1 MIIKKFFV
9 MFVISI
15 LGCILVTVIE
25 KHTEKLRKFIKLLK
39 IIISFNL
46 FALVF
51 GLIGLMI
58 LYMFLFIITINYRL
72 FNLFLNNDSSQYLS
86 LVITF
91 VIVVY
96 FGDKVIDLFIN
107 FMGIFQ
113 KSEYLNVIRE
123 LSKKILKYIKLKKVL
138 YGAVIIFTIISTV
151 ISLEGISDSILCV
164 NTSVLLQSVVT
175 FIAIDTFIE
184 KVSFNDLMNMLKRV
198 KYMIMDDW

>member
-1 MIIKKFFV
+1 MIIKIFFV

-25 KHTEKLRKFIKLLK
+25 KYTEKLRKFIKLLK

-123 LSKKILKYIKLKKVL
+123 VSKKILKYIKLKKVL
-138 YGAVIIFTIISTV
+138 YGAVVIFTIISTV

>member
-1 MIIKKFFV
+1 MIIKIFFIT
-9 MFVISI
+9 FIISI
-15 LGCILVTVIE
+15 LGCVLITVIE
-25 KHTEKLRKFIKLLK
+25 KHTKKCRKFIKLLK

-46 FALVF
+46 FVLVF
-51 GLIGLMI
+51 GLIGLII
-58 LYMFLFIITINYRL
+58 LYMFRFIIEINYRL
-72 FNLFLNNDSSQYLS
+72 FNLFLNNYSSQYLS

-107 FMGIFQ
+107 FMGVFQ

-138 YGAVIIFTIISTV
+138 YGAVVIFTIISTV

-184 KVSFNDLMNMLKRV
+184 KVSFNDSMNMLKRV

>member
-1 MIIKKFFV
+1 MFIKIFFV
-9 MFVISI
+9 VFMISI

-25 KHTEKLRKFIKLLK
+25 KYTKNCRKFIKLLK

-46 FALVF
+46 FVIVF

-58 LYMFLFIITINYRL
+58 LYMFLFIIEINYKL
-72 FNLFLNNDSSQYLS
+72 FNLFLNNYSSQYLS

-113 KSEYLNVIRE
+113 KSKYLNVIRE
-123 LSKKILKYIKLKKVL
+123 VSKKILKYIKLKKVV
-138 YGAVIIFTIISTV
+138 YGAVVIFTIISTV
-151 ISLEGISDSILCV
+151 ISLEEISDSILGV

-184 KVSFNDLMNMLKRV
+184 KVSLNDLMNMLKRV
-198 KYMIMDDW
+198 KYMLTGDW

>member
-1 MIIKKFFV
+1 
-9 MFVISI
+9 
-15 LGCILVTVIE
+15 
-25 KHTEKLRKFIKLLK
+25 
-39 IIISFNL
+39 
-46 FALVF
+46 
-51 GLIGLMI
+51 MI

-123 LSKKILKYIKLKKVL
+123 VSKKILKYIKLKKVL
-138 YGAVIIFTIISTV
+138 YGAVVIFTIISTV

>member
-1 MIIKKFFV
+1 
-9 MFVISI
+9 
-15 LGCILVTVIE
+15 
-25 KHTEKLRKFIKLLK
+25 
-39 IIISFNL
+39 
-46 FALVF
+46 
-51 GLIGLMI
+51 
-58 LYMFLFIITINYRL
+58 MFLFIITINYRL

-123 LSKKILKYIKLKKVL
+123 VSKKILKYIKLKKVL
-138 YGAVIIFTIISTV
+138 YGAVVIFTIISTV

>member
-1 MIIKKFFV
+1 M
-9 MFVISI
+9 
-15 LGCILVTVIE
+15 
-25 KHTEKLRKFIKLLK
+25 K

-123 LSKKILKYIKLKKVL
+123 VSKKILKYIKLKKVL
-138 YGAVIIFTIISTV
+138 YGAVVIFTIISTV